1 MDIQR
6 SITSPMEGENWLKT
20 ILIGG
25 VLAFLG
31 VLIVPLLLVYGY
43 VVRVIR
49 GTLSE
54 ATEPPT
60 FDDWGDLLVDGVKAW
75 IISLVYMLVPLLVA
89 GFAVGGSM
97 VSFATGTEAG
107 AAAGAGGLW
116 LGFSLSALLALVFGY
131 LAVIA
136 IVNFAREGAFGA
148 GFDVD
153 VIRTVAVDREY
164 AIAWLVSVVIFV
176 VAGIVSA
183 VPLVGWILT
192 PFVSFYAA
200 VVAADLWGGGFAQ
213 ALESTGAISRPRD
226 EDVAV

>member
-6 SITSPMEGENWLKT
+6 SITSPMEAENWLKT

-25 VLAFLG
+25 VLTFLG
-31 VLIVPLLLVYGY
+31 VLIVPLLIVYGY
-43 VVRVIR
+43 LVRVIR

-89 GFAVGGSM
+89 GFTVGGSILA
-97 VSFATGTEAG
+97 FATGTEAG

-131 LAVIA
+131 LTVIA
-136 IVNFAREGAFGA
+136 IVNFAREGVFGA
-148 GFDVD
+148 GFDFD

-164 AIAWLVSVVIFV
+164 ALAWLVSVVIFV

-183 VPLVGWILT
+183 IPLVGWILT

-200 VVAADLWGGGFAQ
+200 VVAADLWAGGFAQ
-213 ALESTGAISRPRD
+213 ALESTGAITRPRD